1 MRGRQLQSLPPPHPA
16 LRATFSPLGRR
27 GSGACVFGQN
37 CAKLSEP
44 WEGLR
49 MKHYLL
55 GLDAGNTV
63 IKAVIF
69 DRAGNE
75 IAAASE
81 EGHSRMPSPGH
92 VERGPRR
99 ALDQCAAGDPRLH
112 RKGRDKAGRDR
123 GDRLRRAWQRPLCA
137 RSRWARRCSAS
148 SRSIRGRPVLSSN
161 GRERVW
167 AI

>member
-1 MRGRQLQSLPPPHPA
+1 
-16 LRATFSPLGRR
+16 
-27 GSGACVFGQN
+27 
-37 CAKLSEP
+37 
-44 WEGLR
+44 

-92 VERGPRR
+92 VERG
-99 ALDQCAAGDPRLH
+99 LDEL
-112 RKGRDKAGRDR
+112 
-123 GDRLRRAWQRPLCA
+123 WTNA
-137 RSRWARRCSAS
+137 R
-148 SRSIRGRPVLSSN
+148 
-161 GRERVW
+161 
-167 AI
+167 